1 MTGAVIPFDQSVWG
15 GYEAGPPTPSASASL
30 PA

>member
-15 GYEAGPPTPSASASL
+15 AYQAAPPIPDGKLTL
-30 PA
+30 